1 MKASDG
7 IEAFTVTAVERL
19 GGAAEERAPGLYT
32 VLWPADP
39 AGQVETRQLAF
50 DPEALEEEPA
60 AELVTFASESLEQI
74 VGLATASGRVARA
87 FLNATSSASRAVA
100 ERLARSYRF
109 AGASWTAGPARPWW
123 LPAAIFLFR
132 ARLLSDAREEELFE
146 VSVSLADRR
155 IFRRLAEAIERHGLA
170 AEPNEAWPMMAELP
184 VADIFAVAR
193 DELERKLLAPLGA
206 RRRELESRLA
216 RESGRAAA
224 YYDELAR
231 EIEEQRSLLPA
242 GAPERARLESRLAA
256 VRLERAGR
264 LAELRRKYALEVDVS
279 LLSVLR
285 LYLPRL
291 VFHGTLADKH
301 DTRELTLVWDPLE
314 HAGEP
319 LRCQRC
325 GGFTY
330 EAVLDRRAVVC
341 PSCVDKT
348 ALRRPASGEGVDRR
362 RGSSG

>member
-1 MKASDG
+1 MKAADG

-32 VLWPADP
+32 VLSPGAR

-50 DPEALEEEPA
+50 DPEVLEEEPD
-60 AELVTFASESLEQI
+60 AELVTFASPTLEQI
-74 VGLATASGRVARA
+74 VALATASGRVARA
-87 FLNATSSASRAVA
+87 FLNAAPNLSRATA

-109 AGASWTAGPARPWW
+109 TGASWIAGTARPWW
-123 LPAAIFLFR
+123 LPAGISLFR
-132 ARLLSDAREEELFE
+132 ARYLSDSREEELIE
-146 VSVSLADRR
+146 VSVSLVDLR
-155 IFRRLAEAIERHGLA
+155 IFRRLAEAVERYGLA

-184 VADIFAVAR
+184 VSALYAVAR
-193 DELERKLLAPLGA
+193 DELERKLLAPLGV

-216 RESGRAAA
+216 RESGRATA

-231 EIEEQRSLLPA
+231 EIEEQRSTLPA
-242 GAPERARLESRLAA
+242 GAPERVALDGRLAA
-256 VRLERAGR
+256 VRLERDGR
-264 LAELRRKYALEVDVS
+264 LAELRRKYALEVEVS

-291 VFHGTLADKH
+291 VVHGTLAGKH
-301 DTRELTLVWDPLE
+301 DRTELALVWDPLE
-314 HAGEP
+314 QAGEP

-330 EAVLDRRAVVC
+330 EVALHRGTVACAPCLEGKAASPGRR
-341 PSCVDKT
+341 
-348 ALRRPASGEGVDRR
+348 
-362 RGSSG
+362 